1 MDLQLDKVKQQ
12 AKEREQE
19 IQKEQN
25 KKIQEVMARYEY
37 WRKAYYVKD
46 EECKIVKRELD
57 LGRALCRFFL
67 ERSLQRA
74 SDSSSRLALNM
85 VHGGY
90 IGCSTPLE
98 QLPVMNLF
106 RSISMLT
113 CTEACKKNDHSEMAV
128 T

>member
-1 MDLQLDKVKQQ
+1 MALQLDKVKQQ

-19 IQKEQN
+19 IQREHN
-25 KKIQEVMARYEY
+25 EKIQAVIARCQY
-37 WRKAYYVKD
+37 WKKAYDVKE
-46 EECKIVKRELD
+46 EECITMKRELD

-90 IGCSTPLE
+90 IGCTAPLE
-98 QLPVMNLF
+98 QLPVMNL
-106 RSISMLT
+106 S
-113 CTEACKKNDHSEMAV
+113 
-128 T
+128 